1 MRRILLALLLVSC
14 AHTPPPAEKK
24 DEETKAEAPA
34 PAEAAASPE
43 KKTGCASDTE
53 CGDGQLCIKKACVEI
68 SKGLAECRDFKVE
81 FAFNSTAFEPS
92 AKSHLLRMARCLRA
106 DQSLKVAITGNADER
121 GTEEYNL
128 QLGSKRA
135 STIETYL
142 LKLGVSA
149 TQVDTVSYGE
159 NKPVCRAQDEK
170 CWAKNRRAVVAP
182 GPKQ

>member
-1 MRRILLALLLVSC
+1 MRRLLLALFLVSC
-14 AHTPPPAEKK
+14 AHAPPAVEEKEAVSVK
-24 DEETKAEAPA
+24 EEAPT
-34 PAEAAASPE
+34 AAAPE
-43 KKTGCASDTE
+43 KKGDGSCASDLE
-53 CGDGQLCIKKACVEI
+53 CGDGQLCIKKACVAI
-68 SKGLAECRDFKVE
+68 SKGIAECRDFKVE

-92 AKSHLLRMARCLRA
+92 ATNHLLRMARCLRA
-106 DQSLKVAITGNADER
+106 DQSMKVAITGNADER

-142 LKLGVSA
+142 LNLGVSA

-182 GPKQ
+182 EQKK